1 MVGHQYVD
9 GGTGSGG
16 VDQRAGAEDIV
27 LVGQL
32 VNSVITSYQV
42 SSRSLW
48 DCAKFTWQLFEEHGL
63 YERHFTD
70 TLVHELAINR
80 DTLYHWRKA
89 WELRMRTELFPNLSI
104 SHYYH
109 CADYLDRMEDEALKD
124 FLQTASEES
133 WSVRKLSA
141 ELEEANNDTGTY
153 PWIMGKIRLLFARL
167 EKIYGASDYSGLD
180 DTKRAK
186 LRQAMDLIKDVIK

>member
-1 MVGHQYVD
+1 MD
-9 GGTGSGG
+9 SA
-16 VDQRAGAEDIV
+16 AGPEDIIPFAN
-27 LVGQL
+27 L
-32 VNSVITSYQV
+32 VNNVITSYQA

-48 DCAKFTWQLFEEHGL
+48 DCARFTWRLFDEHGL
-63 YERHFTD
+63 YERHFTE
-70 TLVHELAINR
+70 TLVHELSINR

-89 WELRMRTELFPNLSI
+89 WELRIRTDIFPNLSI

-109 CADYLDRMEDEALKD
+109 CADYIDRMGDESLKD
-124 FLQTASEES
+124 FLQTASDEH
-133 WSVRKLSA
+133 WSVRRLSA
-141 ELEEANNDTGTY
+141 ELEEANSDSGTY
-153 PWIMGKIRLLFARL
+153 PWIMNKIKMLYARL

>member
-1 MVGHQYVD
+1 M
-9 GGTGSGG
+9 
-16 VDQRAGAEDIV
+16 DQRAGAEDIV